1 MRILYITLE
10 NLDLQKGSVIHVKEI
25 VAGLRKLGHQV
36 GLIACSWSGWE
47 RVDHFYNLHHLSLLQ
62 RFLGLKRQPYFI
74 SSIFL
79 FLHLLKILPGYDI
92 IYVREYHTVTTA
104 FFPRFIFGKKLVF
117 EVNGLGNE
125 EQKLKKHSVLNRISV
140 FLIQRAESAA
150 TRYSDRIICVT
161 PQLASYLIRHFN
173 CDSRKVEI
181 VSNGV
186 NIENFC
192 PVHDKALLAGW
203 RMNLGIAQDE
213 RVVVFVGN
221 LALWQGV
228 NILVESGIRL
238 LSKEEKLRILI
249 IGDGILK
256 ADLMKRVLSSGLEKK
271 FIFTGMM
278 NYADIPILI
287 NLADICVAPFIS
299 KRNQET
305 GVSPLKIF
313 EYMAC
318 GKPIVSTRI
327 NGLEF
332 IETEG
337 VGRLIDPENVP
348 ALEGALHDL
357 LKAPEKRINMGS
369 RGIQVVREKYSWE
382 SKVAEIAKILGTL
395 A

>member
-36 GLIACSWSGWE
+36 GLIACSRSRWKK
-47 RVDHFYNLHHLSLLQ
+47 VDHFYNLHHLSLLQ

-104 FFPRFIFGKKLVF
+104 LFPRFIFGKKLVF
-117 EVNGLGNE
+117 EVNGLANE
-125 EQKLKKHSVLNRISV
+125 EQKLKRHSVLNRISV
-140 FLIQRAESAA
+140 FLIQRAERAA

-203 RMNLGIAQDE
+203 RMKLGIAQEE
-213 RVVVFVGN
+213 RVIVFVGN

-256 ADLMKRVLSSGLEKK
+256 ADLMKRVLSSGFEKK
-271 FIFTGMM
+271 FIFTGMI
-278 NYADIPILI
+278 NCADIPILV

-337 VGRLIDPENVP
+337 VGRLIDPENVS

-357 LKAPEKRINMGS
+357 LEAPEKRINMGT

-382 SKVAEIAKILGTL
+382 SKVAEIAEILGTL